1 MNKEHELEVFLRS
14 YHQEHL
20 LQLIK
25 QLPSH
30 VSSHLKDR
38 VLFFGENT
46 LKMQQHILSIKSST
60 SLQGAFCPPCVEF
73 TPSIEAKGWEC
84 LKNGKVACLLLAGGQ
99 GTRLGFD
106 GPKGMFPVTPITN
119 KTLFQLIFEKIDVLS
134 KKLSAE
140 LQIAVM
146 VSSQN
151 EKQTKEYLANNHFF
165 GVSPNNVKIVCQG
178 DLPLISS
185 DGKWALDPSKDLAVG
200 PDGNGRVFTVLEEHG
215 VLKDW
220 RLQHVEW
227 INVIQIDNP
236 LADPFDAA
244 LIGQISSSSYDV
256 CLRVVEREDP
266 EEKMGVVAAFH
277 DGIKIAE
284 YSDLSLEQRSAR
296 DPSGKLQLPYANTGQ
311 MVFSLSFIED
321 HIKYMADLPWHLAY
335 KQSHLWSKDLGFYQ
349 DKMWKFET
357 FIFDL
362 FMFSQRIGLLKS
374 DRKDCYSPLKNA
386 QGDRSIQS
394 VHQDLL
400 YKYKKLYQKASGLAA
415 DERDFELD
423 ASFWYLTDN
432 VMNFWRGRPLPKENY
447 IEAQVL

>member
-1 MNKEHELEVFLRS
+1 MNKENDLESFLRM

-20 LQLIK
+20 LELIK
-25 QLPSH
+25 
-30 VSSHLKDR
+30 HLSAQEKAR
-38 VLFFGENT
+38 LKERILFYGKNI
-46 LKMQQHILSIKSST
+46 LKMQQHVLFEKSST
-60 SLQGAFCPPCVEF
+60 SLQGAFCPSCED
-73 TPSIEAKGWEC
+73 PSPLLVSKGWEC

-106 GPKGMFPVTPITN
+106 GPKGMFPVSPITH

-134 KKLSAE
+134 KKLHAE
-140 LQIAVM
+140 LQVAVM

-151 EKQTKEYLANNHFF
+151 EVQTKEYLIENQFF
-165 GVSPNNVKIVCQG
+165 GVSPRNVKIVCQD

-185 DGKWALDPSKDLAVG
+185 EGKWALDPSKDLAVG
-200 PDGNGRVFTVLEEHG
+200 PDGNGRVFAVLEKNG

-220 RLQHVEW
+220 RLHHVDW

-266 EEKMGVVAAFH
+266 EEKVGVVAAFP

-296 DPSGKLQLPYANTGQ
+296 DPSGRLQLPYANTGQ
-311 MVFSLSFIED
+311 MIFSLSFIED
-321 HIKYMADLPWHLAY
+321 HMNNMADLPWHLAY
-335 KQSHLWSKDLGFYQ
+335 KQSHLWSIDLGCYEE
-349 DKMWKFET
+349 KIWKFET

-362 FMFSQRIGLLKS
+362 FSFSRQIGLLKS
-374 DRKDCYSPLKNA
+374 ERKDCYSPLKNA
-386 QGDRSIQS
+386 TGDKCIQS
-394 VHQDLL
+394 VQRDLL
-400 YKYKKLYQKASGLAA
+400 YKYKKLYQQASGLVAE
-415 DERDFELD
+415 ERDFELD
-423 ASFWYLTDN
+423 ASFWYLTEN
-432 VMNFWRGRPLPKENY
+432 VMNFWRGRLLPKENY